1 MNPEAI
7 IEDFK
12 ARKVFDSRG
21 SETIEVDITTKGGF
35 GRFSAPSGASTGK
48 WEVQAYPQEG
58 IDASVRILNRQLG
71 SELIGMSSE
80 DQDGVDSLL
89 HRIDGTE
96 NFGRIGGNIALA
108 ISVASALAAASSK
121 NMPLFHHLS
130 GVFEGELPHPLGN
143 VIGGGMHAKGDR
155 TDIQEFLILPL
166 RAKTFAEAALA
177 NVAVHHELIKIF
189 QKKRVKLGGKGDEG
203 AWVVDLETIKALE
216 TLNDACRKIEKELNV
231 EIGMG
236 MDVAASSLW
245 NNEDECYIYR
255 KEEKKLESGDQVEF
269 ILTLIEEYGLV
280 YVEDPVHE
288 DDFESFA
295 ELTRKADN
303 ALICGDDLFTTNV
316 ERLELGLK
324 HHAGNAIIIKPNQ
337 VGTLSDTYE
346 TVKKAESHGYTTIT
360 SHRSGETCDPLIAH
374 LAIALKSP
382 IIKSGVM
389 GGERVAKINELMRI
403 EEMLGEKSKLAE
415 IRL

>member
-1 MNPEAI
+1 M
-7 IEDFK
+7 
-12 ARKVFDSRG
+12 
-21 SETIEVDITTKGGF
+21 
-35 GRFSAPSGASTGK
+35 
-48 WEVQAYPQEG
+48 
-58 IDASVRILNRQLG
+58 
-71 SELIGMSSE
+71 
-80 DQDGVDSLL
+80 
-89 HRIDGTE
+89 
-96 NFGRIGGNIALA
+96 
-108 ISVASALAAASSK
+108 
-121 NMPLFHHLS
+121 
-130 GVFEGELPHPLGN
+130 
-143 VIGGGMHAKGDR
+143 
-155 TDIQEFLILPL
+155 
-166 RAKTFAEAALA
+166 
-177 NVAVHHELIKIF
+177 
-189 QKKRVKLGGKGDEG
+189 
-203 AWVVDLETIKALE
+203 
-216 TLNDACRKIEKELNV
+216 
-231 EIGMG
+231 
-236 MDVAASSLW
+236 
-245 NNEDECYIYR
+245 
-255 KEEKKLESGDQVEF
+255 EF

-295 ELTRKADN
+295 ELTKKADN